1 MARAR
6 AGAGG
11 EWSPGPTAA
20 GSERTVAS
28 LDAAFDSC
36 LSGAI
41 GIRERHAAF
50 SITRP
55 IPRRRPLM
63 PEAAYSQV
71 IHR

>member
-1 MARAR
+1 MPLPDGGQVRAR

-20 GSERTVAS
+20 GSERVVAS

-50 SITRP
+50 ST
-55 IPRRRPLM
+55 